1 MADKKS
7 KGGPSGAK
15 ALEGKRVKKKK
26 RILHSVQNDKGVK
39 PPIRQAQGKR
49 KLPRGIRQAHPKGCY
64 LDEAA
69 AQRVVDFIQ
78 CLKHT
83 KGKWAGQPFKLLPW
97 QLKIVREVFG
107 TLKAKAVV

>member
-1 MADKKS
+1 MLKASRLTIKGAPQVADKKS

-69 AQRVVDFIQ
+69 AQREVDFIQ
-78 CLKHT
+78 RSEEHT
-83 KGKWAGQPFKLLPW
+83 SELQS
-97 QLKIVREVFG
+97 
-107 TLKAKAVV
+107 